1 MIMTVKHRR
10 LESTKYFFIF
20 FDGKIQPCIIILNN
34 YFINSFQPGSV
45 EPRKLVEDISQTRK
59 VLTENIPK
67 SNLQAE
73 ASQVRCESAQYN
85 LSF

>member
-1 MIMTVKHRR
+1 MMIMTVKHRR
-10 LESTKYFFIF
+10 LESTKYFCIF
-20 FDGKIQPCIIILNN
+20 VDGKIQPCIIILNN

-45 EPRKLVEDISQTRK
+45 EPRKLAEDISQTRK

-73 ASQVRCESAQYN
+73 VSQVRCEIRSI
-85 LSF
+85 